1 MGMGKKPRNKPS
13 ISKISKCKYN
23 YSTFMSLLKVMREI
37 LKILTIRKKYK
48 IYKMSFKFLKILFY
62 DKLFN
67 DNRSKHIVLSILYI
81 ASRNYRIPILLIDFS
96 KLLKINIFD
105 LSSIYYKVIKALCNK
120 GIYFSHGIYDL
131 SQFLTNIIIRFRSCY
146 NISKVSNLCLKI
158 ISLSNKA
165 WLMEGRHPYGI
176 IGASLYISL
185 LYYSIN

>member
-62 DKLFN
+62 EKLFN
-67 DNRSKHIVLSILYI
+67 DNRSKHVVLFISKIVLSILYI

-105 LSSIYYKVIKALCNK
+105 LS
-120 GIYFSHGIYDL
+120 
-131 SQFLTNIIIRFRSCY
+131 
-146 NISKVSNLCLKI
+146 
-158 ISLSNKA
+158 
-165 WLMEGRHPYGI
+165 
-176 IGASLYISL
+176 
-185 LYYSIN
+185 